1 MSSAL
6 VKQKWTDRHPA
17 MIDCYPRSFVTSP
30 SDWSLNWTMNNEQ
43 WTDGK
48 NLQYWNVRD
57 INGAIKAIDMTRLP
71 EFKKTNLPR
80 SCKSIGV
87 EIISCQRKPGVS
99 SLFPIP
105 LIQLCECFTL
115 IYCSLSEALKT
126 LQLYDAQSLEGGE
139 KLLHQ
144 SFYLI
149 SSCLSTIITTIP
161 SSPPSS
167 PPPPSEW
174 VISQTADFVTL
185 FNNNINT
192 LFLCYYP
199 PSRPH
204 LAVCNWLKVSSKPIC
219 RRTPNSKISALST
232 PSWWGVG

>member
-1 MSSAL
+1 MCSAL

-105 LIQLCECFTL
+105 YNSVNVFHWYIVPFQKPSKLFRCTTL
-115 IYCSLSEALKT
+115 KVSRVAKNCCTKA
-126 LQLYDAQSLEGGE
+126 
-139 KLLHQ
+139 
-144 SFYLI
+144 FI
-149 SSCLSTIITTIP
+149 SSAAACQPSSPLLP

-174 VISQTADFVTL
+174 VISQLWILLLCLTIISILCSFVT
-185 FNNNINT
+185 T
-192 LFLCYYP
+192 LLLVPTLLCVTDWKYHQSPSAGVLPTQRYP
-199 PSRPH
+199 HYLLPH
-204 LAVCNWLKVSSKPIC
+204 GEA
-219 RRTPNSKISALST
+219 
-232 PSWWGVG
+232 